1 MFQQGGQKLKD
12 ILIKRLKKHDESAL
26 EEVMNKYLPLVSA
39 IVYNIGR
46 NRLTKEDMEETIA
59 DVFVILWQNTDNII
73 EGKLQGYLSCIA
85 RTRALDK
92 LSSVKKAQT
101 VDIDELEMQSD
112 FSIEATA
119 ETDDITEL
127 LNSLINELCEP
138 DREIMLRYYYYQ
150 QTAPMIAK
158 ILGMNKETVKSRLR
172 RAKEK
177 LRLKLTERGY
187 AP

>member
-1 MFQQGGQKLKD
+1 MKD

-112 FSIEATA
+112 FSIEVTA

-158 ILGMNKETVKSRLR
+158 IKETVKSRLR
-172 RAKEK
+172 RAEEK